1 MSFTKYLRRKT
12 HKYET
17 QADLQNMSA
26 EDILRIDPDD
36 IGFYIKTETGGVPL
50 TGVKKLALDNLLAYK
65 EQSKKLGKNEAVR
78 ERNIQSFLTRE
89 GIVNDP
95 EVDRVIEAMALEII
109 RKINTRDYE
118 LADLKNKLR
127 GLYELQPKELTEDE
141 KIQQFVYQLRKL
153 ETPTELEELEERL
166 HAFNRRTIGGTQTKR
181 RRRAP
186 KRKATK
192 RKRLSKRK
200 THKRRK

>member
-1 MSFTKYLRRKT
+1 MSLKNYLRRKK
-12 HKYET
+12 HKFET

-50 TGVKKLALDNLLAYK
+50 TGVKKLALYNLLGYK

-78 ERNIQSFLTRE
+78 ERNIQSFLIRE
-89 GIVNDP
+89 GIVSDP
-95 EVDRVIEAMALEII
+95 EVDRVIEETTHEVIKETDTTA
-109 RKINTRDYE
+109 YE
-118 LADLKNKLR
+118 NK
-127 GLYELQPKELTEDE
+127 ELQNRLRALNNLPPIPFTQEEE
-141 KIQQFVYQLRKL
+141 HQKIIKRLKDL
-153 ETPTELEELEERL
+153 EPPTELENIESRL
-166 HAFNRRTIGGTQTKR
+166 RKLGGTKTKR

>member
-1 MSFTKYLRRKT
+1 MSLKNYLRRKK
-12 HKYET
+12 HRFET

-36 IGFYIKTETGGVPL
+36 IGFYIKTETGGAPL
-50 TGVKKLALDNLLAYK
+50 TGVKKLALYNLLAYK

-89 GIVNDP
+89 GMVNEP
-95 EVDRVIEAMALEII
+95 EVDRVIEEMAIEVM
-109 RKINTRDYE
+109 RKTNTRDYE
-118 LADLKNKLR
+118 LTDLKNRLR
-127 GLYELQPKELTEDE
+127 GLYELEPKELTEDE
-141 KIQQFVYQLRKL
+141 KIQQFIYQLRQL
-153 ETPTELEELEERL
+153 ESLTELEELEERL
-166 HAFNRRTIGGTQTKR
+166 RELDRRTIGGTPTKR

-192 RKRLSKRK
+192 RKILSKRK